1 MLEAPIPRNEAQRQQ
16 ALDRLCVVDTPPEER
31 YERIVRLAQRL
42 LNTPIAIVS
51 LIDHQRQWFKAI
63 NGLDV
68 KETPRSISF
77 CGHAIH
83 NEHIFVV
90 EDAARDPRFADN
102 PLVVGAPH
110 IRYYAG
116 RPLRAAD
123 GAIVGTLCVID
134 VTPRQPSNDE
144 LTLLDDLAVLTEREL
159 NAAQTSAQA
168 EALRSERARLR
179 AIIDSALDGL
189 ISVDNRGHIVEFNP
203 AAERIFGYARA
214 EVIGRDMADLIVPEA
229 MRAAHTRGVSGYL
242 AGKESKIIGRRLVI
256 NAMRKGGSEF
266 PAELSVSATPD
277 GLLNGFTGHFR
288 DISETLQIRSSMELM
303 AAQLNT
309 IFNANPDG
317 LLAFSGDGTL
327 QLINPA
333 FVQMT
338 GLSRHDLLEISRD
351 LFDAK
356 FSELCVEA
364 PVGLASLAGDD
375 DQLITL
381 HRPRPRTLKR
391 VVRRMATDNE
401 SPLAW
406 IVYFRDI
413 TEEMAVDRMK
423 SEFLSTAA
431 HELRTPLASIHGFT
445 ELLLEGQY
453 DADTQHELLQTVH
466 DQSRRLAT
474 LVNELLDLAR
484 IEARAG
490 KDFNIRPQR
499 VQPVIDRVVKAFVS
513 PNDPRTVTV
522 IPPSAPLN
530 AAMDEDKIVQALNN
544 VISNAYKYSPDG
556 GPVTLSVIRAPLD
569 GRPMVGISVR
579 DEGLGMTEEQVSR
592 AFERFYRADSNGAI
606 PGTGLGLCLVREIV
620 LIHQGTV
627 DIESKLNRG
636 TTVTLWL
643 PETTETDAG

>member
-63 NGLDV
+63 YGLDV

-256 NAMRKGGSEF
+256 NAMRKGGGEF

-351 LFDAK
+351 LFDAM
-356 FSELCVEA
+356 FSELCIEA

-391 VVRRMATDNE
+391 VVRRIAADNE

-499 VQPVIDRVVKAFVS
+499 VQPVIDRVLKAFVS
-513 PNDPRTVTV
+513 PNDSRAVTV

-544 VISNAYKYSPDG
+544 VISNAYKYSPG
-556 GPVTLSVIRAPLD
+556 GGAVTLSVIRAPLD

-579 DEGLGMTEEQVSR
+579 DEGLGMTEVQVSR

-606 PGTGLGLCLVREIV
+606 PGTGLGLCLVREIA

-643 PETTETDAG
+643 PETTEADAG

>member
-1 MLEAPIPRNEAQRQQ
+1 MLEAPIPSNESRRQGS
-16 ALDRLCVVDTPPEER
+16 LDKLCVIDTPPEER
-31 YERIVRLAQRL
+31 YERIVRLARRAL
-42 LNTPIAIVS
+42 HVPIAIVS

-63 NGLDV
+63 AGLEV
-68 KETPRSISF
+68 QETPRSISF

-83 NEHIFVV
+83 NEETFVV
-90 EDAARDPRFADN
+90 EDATLDPRFADN

-134 VTPRQPSNDE
+134 VMPRHTSSDE
-144 LTLLDDLAVLTEREL
+144 LVLLDDLAVMTEREL
-159 NAAQTSAQA
+159 NAAQASVQA
-168 EALRSERARLR
+168 EALRTERARLR

-203 AAERIFGYARA
+203 SAERIFGYTRA
-214 EVIGRDMADLIVPEA
+214 EVVGKDMADLVVPA
-229 MRAAHTRGVSGYL
+229 PMRAAHTRGVSGYL

-256 NAMRKGGSEF
+256 NAMRKGGGEF

-288 DISETLQIRSSMELM
+288 DISETVQIRSSMELM

-317 LLAFSGDGTL
+317 LLAFSGDGTS

-338 GLSRHDLLEISRD
+338 GLSRDDLLDVNRET
-351 LFDAK
+351 FDAK
-356 FSELCVEA
+356 FSALCSE
-364 PVGLASLAGDD
+364 PPLGLAKLSGDD
-375 DQLITL
+375 DRLISL

-391 VVRRMATDNE
+391 VVRRMASDDE

-406 IVYFRDI
+406 IVYFRDV
-413 TEEMAVDRMK
+413 TEEMAVDQMK

-445 ELLLEGQY
+445 ELLLEGSY
-453 DADTQHELLQTVH
+453 DASTQKELLQTVH

-499 VQPVIDRVVKAFVS
+499 LQPVLERVIKAFVA
-513 PNDPRTVTV
+513 PNDPRQVV
-522 IPPSAPLN
+522 LVRPDGPLN
-530 AAMDEDKIVQALNN
+530 VAMDEDKIVQALNN
-544 VISNAYKYSPDG
+544 VLSNAYKYSPAG
-556 GPVTLSVIRAPLD
+556 GPVTLSVMRAQRED
-569 GRPMVGISVR
+569 RPMIGLSVR
-579 DEGLGMTEEQVSR
+579 DEGIGMTAEQVSR

-606 PGTGLGLCLVREIV
+606 PGTGLGLCLVREIA
-620 LIHQGTV
+620 LIHQGAV
-627 DIESKLNRG
+627 EIESAAKKG
-636 TTVTLWL
+636 TVVTLWL
-643 PETTETDAG
+643 PEIMDTDLD